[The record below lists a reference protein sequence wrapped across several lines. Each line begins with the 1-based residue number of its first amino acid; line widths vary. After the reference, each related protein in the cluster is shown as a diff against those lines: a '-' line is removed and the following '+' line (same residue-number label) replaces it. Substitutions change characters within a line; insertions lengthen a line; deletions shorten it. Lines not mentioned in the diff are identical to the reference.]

1 MTAYA
6 EVLRRRRMI
15 RAYDPARPVAP
26 ETVRTVVGAAL
37 RAPSAGFSQGTSLL
51 VLTEPAERER
61 FWALTAERDTRWLR
75 GMRTAP
81 VLILVWTSQQAYLDR
96 YAETDKGWTD
106 RDLAHWVAPYW
117 YVDAGMAAMATLLAA
132 VDADLGAC
140 FFGVPTSRVVEVRA
154 AYAVP
159 TTQLSVGVISLG
171 YPAAGEEPHGS
182 ATRRHRRP
190 ESELIHWGHWS

>member
-1 MTAYA
+1 M
-6 EVLRRRRMI
+6 V
-15 RAYDPARPVAP
+15 RAYDPDRPVAP
-26 ETVRTVVGAAL
+26 ETVRIVAQAAM

-51 VLTEPAERER
+51 VLTESTDRDG
-61 FWALTAERDTRWLR
+61 FWALTTQHETRWLR

-81 VLILVWTSQQAYLDR
+81 VLILVWTNQKAYLDR
-96 YAETDKGWTD
+96 YAEADKGWID

-140 FFGVPTSRVVEVRA
+140 FFGVPTSRVADVRA

-159 TTQLSVGVISLG
+159 ATQLSVGVISLG
-171 YPAAGEEPHGS
+171 YPAPDEKPRGS
-182 ATRRHRRP
+182 STRRDRRS
-190 ESELIHWGHWS
+190 ERELIHWGHWS